1 MPEKQKKPSGKGRL
15 VRFFLRHWAL
25 WLMLILLPLTALSI
39 YQMWRG
45 GLVVALSLLSPFF
58 TNLILIVAVLVL
70 RRVIQLWNDGYF
82 SRVVQQSLTQGQAI
96 VKDKVVAAKG
106 ALTSLGSDMKD
117 GLVDLFDGDGPP
129 KGAPV
134 AAAPR
139 CPSCKRL
146 VKPGARFCE
155 ACGTP
160 LAVAAAAPAATS
172 TCPKCGKPVRP
183 QARFCEGCGAAL
195 AAK

>member
-1 MPEKQKKPSGKGRL
+1 MPEKPKKGGGKLG
-15 VRFFLRHWAL
+15 VAKFFLRHWAL
-25 WLMLILLPLTALSI
+25 WLLLILLPLTALNVL
-39 YQMWRG
+39 QMWRG
-45 GLVVALSLLSPFF
+45 GLVVALTLLSPFF
-58 TNLILIVAVLVL
+58 TNLILIVAILAL

-106 ALTSLGSDMKD
+106 ALTSLGSDVKD

-129 KGAPV
+129 KGPAV

-139 CPSCKRL
+139 CPSCNRL

-155 ACGTP
+155 SCGKP
-160 LAVAAAAPAATS
+160 LPSAAAPAAAC

>member
-1 MPEKQKKPSGKGRL
+1 MAEKQKKRGGKAGL
-15 VRFFLRHWAL
+15 ALFFLRHWAL
-25 WLMLILLPLTALSI
+25 WLLLILVPLTALNL

-70 RRVIQLWNDGYF
+70 RRLIQLWNDGYID
-82 SRVVQQSLTQGQAI
+82 RVVQQSLSQGQAL

-106 ALTSLGSDMKD
+106 ALTTLGSDVKD
-117 GLVDLFDGDGPP
+117 SLVDLIDGDGPSKKP
-129 KGAPV
+129 SV

-139 CPSCKRL
+139 CPSCNRL

-155 ACGTP
+155 SCGKP
-160 LAVAAAAPAATS
+160 IAVAAATAPS
-172 TCPKCGKPVRP
+172 TCPKCGKAVRP
-183 QARFCEGCGAAL
+183 QARFCENCGTTL
-195 AAK
+195 VSK